1 MKDRIENTI
10 LSNLFYKEEYAR
22 KVLPFLKSEY
32 FVNRIEQVMFNS
44 IYDFI
49 TKYNNVPTKDAILIE
64 VNNRKDINDTEHNN
78 IKDYK
83 GNPAYKIWQKYIS
96 KVASASE
103 TIAVYLS
110 FSALYNN
117 VLE

>member
-1 MKDRIENTI
+1 MKIRRKWQYDETTVRQNVRIPTE
-10 LSNLFYKEEYAR
+10 
-22 KVLPFLKSEY
+22 FL
-32 FVNRIEQVMFNS
+32 
-44 IYDFI
+44 
-49 TKYNNVPTKDAILIE
+49 
-64 VNNRKDINDTEHNN
+64 
-78 IKDYK
+78 
-83 GNPAYKIWQKYIS
+83 KYIS

>member
-1 MKDRIENTI
+1 MQSDRIETTI

-49 TKYNNVPTKDAILIE
+49 TKYNNVPTKDCLI
-64 VNNRKDINDTEHNN
+64 KGTELSS
-78 IKDYK
+78 
-83 GNPAYKIWQKYIS
+83 KIIQKIG
-96 KVASASE
+96 AR
-103 TIAVYLS
+103 I
-110 FSALYNN
+110 
-117 VLE
+117 